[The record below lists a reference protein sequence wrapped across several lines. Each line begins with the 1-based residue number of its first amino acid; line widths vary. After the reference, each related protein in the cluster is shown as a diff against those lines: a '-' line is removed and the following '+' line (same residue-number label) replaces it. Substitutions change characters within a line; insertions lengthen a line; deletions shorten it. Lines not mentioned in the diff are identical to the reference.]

1 MKFSRVS
8 VLPLTLLSVIV
19 VTGCANNS
27 AKTSEYQRRPGWN
40 ALKILVKDD
49 CETAKSGGNTLIQ
62 WNDECSIR
70 PLIDLIN
77 KEPGK
82 IPEFYAMYHQYGTPG
97 VLAIDVTNNS
107 KMNYL
112 NYLNYLNSV
121 SKSLNTVE
129 IQKIYSDYRND
140 YRAVGLREVSK
151 DEFTQSLTA
160 FSKRSPEFVG
170 LMNQE
175 AKRLHD
181 DSVAAERGHSDQ
193 KLGVDYKAKCGPFFI
208 DLTPQDGWARING
221 AKPETQ
227 KITPLPGNID
237 GNNVKMQWM
246 VPTDAPGKWYGMDYV
261 KKNGKAILN
270 VQLVQANMNAPRV
283 YGTYDCIKIK

>member
-1 MKFSRVS
+1 MKTLRMSFLS
-8 VLPLTLLSVIV
+8 LALLSVTFV
-19 VTGCANNS
+19 AGCAKS
-27 AKTSEYQRRPGWN
+27 IEKTPDYQRRPGWN
-40 ALKILVKDD
+40 ALHILVKDD
-49 CETAKSGGNTLIQ
+49 CETAKSGGKALIQ
-62 WNDECSIR
+62 WKGECSVK
-70 PLIDLIN
+70 PLIDVIN
-77 KEPGK
+77 KNPEK
-82 IPEFYAMYHQYGTPG
+82 IPEFYALYHQYGAPG
-97 VLAIDVTNNS
+97 VLSIDVSNNS

-112 NYLNYLNSV
+112 NYMNSV
-121 SKSLNTVE
+121 SMSLNTVE

-181 DSVAAERGHSDQ
+181 ESVEAERGNSDQ

-208 DLTPQDGWARING
+208 DLTPHDGWARING

-227 KITPLPGNID
+227 KITPLPGNVD

-246 VPTDAPGKWYGMDYV
+246 VPTGAPGKWYGMDYV

-270 VQLVQANMNAPRV
+270 VQIVQASMNAPRV
-283 YGTYDCIKIK
+283 YGTYDCMKIN